1 MELNKSMVVWYG
13 KAIGANRAVKALG
26 ALGVVTMLF
35 AAGTASAQSVRVFS
49 GGQNQRP
56 DLMRKMFDEFEKKNP
71 GVKIEI
77 ETGGATSE
85 LQRQYL
91 STVLN
96 AKDSAIDIY
105 MLDIVNPMQ
114 YARAGWL
121 EPLDPYYGA
130 EAGSMMK
137 SYLPAYGSAN
147 VVDGKI
153 VALPAFA
160 DAQFMYYRKD
170 LFDKYGLKEPT
181 TWDEMAA
188 SLRKVLD
195 GEKNPNLNGVATS
208 GAAIEGAVCTMLVPY
223 WSQGKEFNDAKGNL
237 TLDKAAAAK
246 GIEMYLGLVDK
257 GVMQKNIGE
266 VRPADMNNSFKA
278 GNLVAM
284 VNWGFAWNVLQT
296 GDSTVKGKVGVAK
309 LPAMTGGQS
318 ATCIGGWQWGVSSF
332 SKNKAAAAKLV
343 RFMSTPEVA
352 KFLAVEGSLLPVFA
366 QTYRDP
372 DVLKKEPWYEFAL
385 PAIQAAKARPLSA
398 NYGQVSDVVRTTTNA
413 MLVRTVKVTDG
424 VEEIDG
430 KLRRVMR

>member
-1 MELNKSMVVWYG
+1 MKL
-13 KAIGANRAVKALG
+13 RQ
-26 ALGVVTMLF
+26 LF
-35 AAGTASAQSVRVFS
+35 KGLIAASAVSIMAAHGVAQAQTVRVFS

-56 DLMRKMFDEFEKKNP
+56 DLMRKMFDEFEKRNP
-71 GVKIEI
+71 GVKVEI

-121 EPLDPYYGA
+121 EPLDGYLGA
-130 EAGSMMK
+130 EASTIMRT
-137 SYLPAYGSAN
+137 YLPAYGAAN

-160 DAQFMYYRKD
+160 DAQFLYYRKD
-170 LFDKYGLKEPT
+170 LFDKHGVKEPT
-181 TWDEMAA
+181 TWDELAA
-188 SLRKVLD
+188 GLKKILD
-195 GEKNPNLNGVATS
+195 AEKNPNMNGVATS

-223 WSQGKEFNDAKGNL
+223 WSQGKEFNDARGNL
-237 TLDKAAAAK
+237 TFDKAAAVK
-246 GIEMYLGLVDK
+246 GMEMYLGLVDR

-278 GNLVAM
+278 GNLLAM

-318 ATCIGGWQWGVSSF
+318 ATCIGGWQWGVSAF
-332 SKNKAAAAKLV
+332 SKNKAVAAKLV
-343 RFMSTPEVA
+343 RHMSTPEVA
-352 KFLAVEGSLLPVFA
+352 KFLAVEGSLLPIFA
-366 QTYRDP
+366 STYRDA

-385 PAIQAAKARPLSA
+385 PAIQAAKGRPMSA

-413 MLVRTVKVTDG
+413 MLARTVKPAEG
-424 VEEIDG
+424 VDDIDG

>member
-1 MELNKSMVVWYG
+1 MELNKSTVGYG
-13 KAIGANRAVKALG
+13 TKALGANCAIKAPGANRALKALG

-121 EPLDPYYGA
+121 EPLDSYYGA
-130 EAGSMMK
+130 EAGNMMK

-170 LFDKYGLKEPT
+170 LFDK
-181 TWDEMAA
+181 
-188 SLRKVLD
+188 
-195 GEKNPNLNGVATS
+195 
-208 GAAIEGAVCTMLVPY
+208 
-223 WSQGKEFNDAKGNL
+223 
-237 TLDKAAAAK
+237 
-246 GIEMYLGLVDK
+246 
-257 GVMQKNIGE
+257 
-266 VRPADMNNSFKA
+266 
-278 GNLVAM
+278 
-284 VNWGFAWNVLQT
+284 
-296 GDSTVKGKVGVAK
+296 
-309 LPAMTGGQS
+309 
-318 ATCIGGWQWGVSSF
+318 
-332 SKNKAAAAKLV
+332 
-343 RFMSTPEVA
+343 
-352 KFLAVEGSLLPVFA
+352 
-366 QTYRDP
+366 
-372 DVLKKEPWYEFAL
+372 
-385 PAIQAAKARPLSA
+385 
-398 NYGQVSDVVRTTTNA
+398 
-413 MLVRTVKVTDG
+413 
-424 VEEIDG
+424 
-430 KLRRVMR
+430 